1 MADKFKIT
9 YTTMSVDNDDL
20 HAAFDEA
27 VERVRAQR
35 GATLPLIINGEER
48 EVAETFAVFSP
59 ADTRKP
65 LLHAQKATRE
75 DAGDAIAAAKAAFP
89 AWRAMPYEER
99 LTIVEKAADMITE
112 NMMDI
117 SVMMIMEMGKNR
129 VEAMGDVQESAD
141 LMRYYCY
148 QMRQNEGF
156 VRQMNSFGDNDSNVS
171 VLKPYGVW
179 AVISP
184 FNFPLALAAGPVAAA
199 LVTGNTVVLKPSS
212 DAPWTAYVLIK
223 YLIEAGA
230 PAGVVNFITGP
241 GRTAGMELV
250 ENPDVAGIT
259 FTGSYDVGFGQ
270 IYHNFAPDHPK
281 PVVVEMGGKN
291 PALVSNKADLEKAAQ
306 GVMRSAFGM
315 GGQKCSACS
324 RAYVHRDVYDAFV
337 EKLVEK
343 TRQLE
348 IGDPL
353 DRYTFLGPLIN
364 QSAYEDFRRF
374 MKKAQADG
382 EVICGGDVLTEGDMA
397 HGYYVEPTIVTGLPH
412 DHELVQQ
419 ELFVPILVVTAVES
433 LDEAMQKANDVR
445 YGLTAGFFSRDE
457 DEVQWFLDNIE
468 AGVVYV
474 NRDAGATTGA
484 WPGYQP
490 FGGWKSSGSSGR
502 NIGGHY
508 SLFNYLREQSQT
520 VIH

>member
-48 EVAETFAVFSP
+48 EVAETFAVLSP

-65 LLHAQKATRE
+65 LLHAQKGTRK
-75 DAGDAIAAAKAAFP
+75 DAGDAIAAAKTAFP
-89 AWRAMPYEER
+89 AWRAMPYGER
-99 LTIVEKAADMITE
+99 LTIVEKAADMISE

-117 SVMMIMEMGKNR
+117 SAMMIMEMGKNR

-230 PAGVVNFITGP
+230 PAGVVNFVTGP

-324 RAYVHRDVYDAFV
+324 RAYVRRDVYDAFV
-337 EKLVEK
+337 EKLVDK
-343 TRQLE
+343 TKQLE

-353 DRYTFLGPLIN
+353 ERYTFLGPLIN
-364 QSAYEDFRRF
+364 QSAYEDFKRF

-382 EVICGGDVLTEGDMA
+382 EVIYGGGVLTEGDMA

-412 DHELVQQ
+412 DHELVQE

-457 DEVQWFLDNIE
+457 GEVQWFLDNIE